1 MAMQGGG
8 SDFNW
13 GKYRSAFSNNATKKD
28 FVKISPFKFV
38 PYAPN
43 VQNQQ
48 GLGFRRE
55 SYPTP
60 INPGSD
66 GKGK

>member
-13 GKYRSAFSNNATKKD
+13 GKYRQAFSNNSTKKD
-28 FVKISPFKFV
+28 FAKTTPLKFT
-38 PYAPN
+38 PASEN
-43 VQNQQ
+43 VQIQA

-60 INPGSD
+60 IHPQ
-66 GKGK
+66 GKGR